1 MMNLFSELKRRNVFR
16 VAIAYLVIAWLL
28 AQVSAT
34 LESALKMPDWFDTM
48 VVSLLLIGFPIALF
62 FAWVFELTPEGI
74 KRESDIN
81 RDDSINSATS
91 NKLNYVTIF
100 AAVAVAGMFVWQQV
114 NVADEKQ
121 AFVSHRTQLYIITS
135 SSACRAYPGFS
146 LPIRICLR

>member
-121 AFVSHRTQLYIITS
+121 AFVSPITETS
-135 SSACRAYPGFS
+135 EPADSPQNNITTIEAENEVGEG
-146 LPIRICLR
+146 L